1 MKNSRAIIIVLAV
14 LLLLALI
21 GVGYF
26 WTQTSNLKGT
36 VQELNEEVSTLD
48 ELRTAL
54 LEDIDGLQTDIEGL
68 QLDNDSIAYIVEEAK
83 TTIQTQRAQIEQIKR
98 DFARD
103 AKGMKAEIE
112 QLKKIKQEL
121 ATVVEQLQAE
131 NVELTE
137 SNRILNEEVTVAQ
150 EQNVQLS
157 GEVSQLEKNLK
168 ATEAESA
175 RADNFQIEA
184 FKKSGKSTTNPK
196 RAKEITVSFDIK
208 KFPDDMIG
216 EHTVYLTLSDGNGTP
231 IEVANPVKATIRP
244 SIGGDAIQIIA
255 QKAQDMFLENGKRIE
270 ITVEPLEKLAPGD
283 YKAAVYVDWAM
294 LGSSAIY
301 MK

>member
-26 WTQTSNLKGT
+26 WSQNKGLQGT
-36 VQELNEEVSTLD
+36 VQELNQEVSMLD

-54 LEDIDGLQTDIEGL
+54 LEDIEGLQTDIEGL
-68 QLDNDSIAYIVEEAK
+68 QLDNDSISYIVEEAK
-83 TTIQTQRAQIEQIKR
+83 STIQSQRAQIEQIKR

-112 QLKKIKQEL
+112 QLKKFKEEL
-121 ATVVEQLQAE
+121 AAVVEQLQAE
-131 NVELTE
+131 NVELAE
-137 SNRILNEEVTVAQ
+137 SNRILSEEVTVAQ
-150 EQNVQLS
+150 EQNEQLS
-157 GEVSQLEKNLK
+157 GEVNQLEKNLK

-175 RADNFQIEA
+175 RADNFQIDA
-184 FKKSGKSTTNPK
+184 FKKSGKATTNPK

-208 KFPDDMIG
+208 KFPADMVG
-216 EHTVYLTLSDGNGTP
+216 EHMVYLALSDGNGTP

-244 SIGGDAIQIIA
+244 NTGGDAIQIIA
-255 QKAQDMFLENGKRIE
+255 QQAQELFLENGKRIE
-270 ITVEPLEKLAPGD
+270 MTVEPLEKLLPGN

-294 LGSSAIY
+294 LGSAAIY